1 MPGGSFWSSLRYLW
15 LMLAKGHRFGS
26 DFLTMTNRRFCNGPD
41 KVIGW
46 SKGYPSYYLLSPPM
60 FSRPA
65 MNSLTTRLV
74 SIYQWRKLP
83 DLVSL
88 AVTDGC
94 NMDCELCSFAAM
106 RKAGKSTLTTN
117 ELRRAVRQAQELGV
131 ATINL
136 VGGEPLLRD
145 DLPEV
150 IRAVDQDLSQVIL
163 FTNGSHLAARARE
176 LRAAGLT
183 SVIVAL
189 DSADAAEH
197 DRRKRAPDAFARALA
212 GIEAARREKLL
223 VGISTVARPGDLENG
238 GLVRLFELGR
248 KLRVHQ
254 ILVFDAVSFCGDPS
268 EQSPAWT
275 QASLDALIELCAD
288 YHRRKEYPGIHA
300 YAYSKSH
307 RSLGCS
313 GGVSH
318 FYISP
323 YGDVCPCDF
332 DPASVGNLRE
342 SPLYLLWDRF
352 ARQGITCSSLD
363 GCRCQS
369 RPPALLQVARPPA
382 REELP

>member
-1 MPGGSFWSSLRYLW
+1 MLGGSFWNSLRYLW
-15 LMLAKGHRFGS
+15 LMITKGHRLGS
-26 DFLTMTNRRFCNGPD
+26 DFMTVTNRRFCNGPD

-46 SKGYPSYYLLSPPM
+46 SNGYPSYYLLSPPM

-65 MNSLTTRLV
+65 MNSLTTRLL

-88 AVTDGC
+88 AVTDEC
-94 NMDCELCSFAAM
+94 NMACELCSFVAM
-106 RKAGKSTLTTN
+106 RKAGKATLTTD
-117 ELRRAVRQAQELGV
+117 ELKTTIRRAQELGV
-131 ATINL
+131 STINI
-136 VGGEPLLRD
+136 VGGEPLLRE
-145 DLPEV
+145 DLAEV
-150 IRAVDQDLSQVIL
+150 IRAVDPDLSQVIL
-163 FTNGSHLAARARE
+163 FTNGVRLAERARE

-189 DSADAAEH
+189 DAADPAEH
-197 DRRKRAPDAFARALA
+197 DRRKRKPGAFAQALA

-223 VGISTVARPGDLENG
+223 VGISTVARQEDLSSG
-238 GLVRLFELGR
+238 GLARLFELG
-248 KLRVHQ
+248 KELRVHQ
-254 ILVFDAVSFCGDPS
+254 LLVFDAVAFCDAETASF
-268 EQSPAWT
+268 WT
-275 QASLDALIELCAD
+275 PTALDALIDLCAE
-288 YHRRKEYPGIHA
+288 YHRRKSYPGIHA

-332 DPASVGNLRE
+332 DPASVGSIRQ
-342 SPLYLLWDRF
+342 SPLHVLWDRF
-352 ARQGITCSSLD
+352 AQNGLACASLD

-369 RPPALLQVARPPA
+369 KRPASPQLAQILP
-382 REELP
+382 REESR